1 VRIRPLCW
9 VFAPALG
16 CLYEPG
22 AAFTEVEACEARG
35 EALAD
40 EIYAAPQGCAAVL
53 EMDADYDLIQWAL
66 VCGPEEELEIS
77 ESQARR
83 LTECCEEDGT
93 AVNRP
98 DPADAF
104 VFYDADDMGNG
115 TIAVV
120 SRHTATRVFEATLQ
134 GGDANVRFPTM
145 NAFRGPSEL
154 AIDCQP
160 EEILEVSSYDEEGD
174 APPVALVEVLATAK
188 KSGIVDAMR
197 TGDGELIWT
206 VVLRNGAG
214 EPGNG
219 GWVAVLQSSSLEI
232 DFAR

>member
-1 VRIRPLCW
+1 M
-9 VFAPALG
+9 
-16 CLYEPG
+16 
-22 AAFTEVEACEARG
+22 TEVEACEARG
-35 EALAD
+35 ETLAE

-53 EMDADYDLIQWAL
+53 DMNADYELIQWAL

-93 AVNRP
+93 AVNPP
-98 DPADAF
+98 DPADAY
-104 VFYDADDMGNG
+104 VFYDADEMGSG
-115 TIAVV
+115 TVAVV
-120 SRHTATRVFEATLQ
+120 SRHTATRVFEASLSS
-134 GGDANVRFPTM
+134 GDPDIRFPNM
-145 NAFRGPSEL
+145 NDFRGPSEL

-188 KSGIVDAMR
+188 RTGIVDAMR
-197 TGDGELIWT
+197 TGDGQLIWT

-214 EPGNG
+214 DPGNG
-219 GWVAVLQSSSLEI
+219 GWIAVLQSSSLDI
-232 DFAR
+232 DFAG